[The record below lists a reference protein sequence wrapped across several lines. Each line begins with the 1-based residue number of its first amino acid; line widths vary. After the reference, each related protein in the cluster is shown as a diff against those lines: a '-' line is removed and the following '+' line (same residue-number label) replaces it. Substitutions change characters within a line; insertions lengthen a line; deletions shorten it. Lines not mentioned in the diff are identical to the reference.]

1 MNPKNMGIQR
11 TSLEEYQLVA
21 RKGFNVILRV
31 ACRLDNSECC
41 SLVGLWVEQSWLA
54 RTGPWHIS
62 QYTVWYV
69 WEGILAVVRQVPI
82 ALIEEKLKLVT
93 ST

>member
-1 MNPKNMGIQR
+1 MGIQR
-11 TSLEEYQLVA
+11 TSLEEYQLVD
-21 RKGFNVILRV
+21 RKDFNVILRV

-54 RTGPWHIS
+54 RTGPWRIS
-62 QYTVWYV
+62 QYMVWYV
-69 WEGILAVVRQVPI
+69 WESVLAIVRQVPL
-82 ALIEEKLKLVT
+82 ALVGEKLNVVT

>member
-1 MNPKNMGIQR
+1 MGIQR

-69 WEGILAVVRQVPI
+69 WEGILAVVRQVPL
-82 ALIEEKLKLVT
+82 ALIGEKLKLVT